1 MMPWLSEVMEEIVE
15 RIGIRQSV
23 LSDRARDVWKE
34 AVGDLINSNTTLEN
48 IERDKIIVIV
58 SNDTWRKELSD
69 RKKEIITKINDLIG
83 ENAIKDIIFR

>member
-1 MMPWLSEVMEEIVE
+1 MPWLSEALEEVVE
-15 RIGIRQSV
+15 RIGIKQSV

-48 IERDKIIVIV
+48 IEKNKIIVIV
-58 SNDTWRKELSD
+58 SNETWRKELLD
-69 RKKEIITKINDLIG
+69 RKEEIIMKINDLIG

>member
-1 MMPWLSEVMEEIVE
+1 MPWLSEAMEELVE
-15 RIGIRQSV
+15 KIGIRQSV

-58 SNDTWRKELSD
+58 SNETWRKELLD
-69 RKKEIITKINDLIG
+69 RKEEIIIKINDLIG

>member
-1 MMPWLSEVMEEIVE
+1 MPWLSEAMEEVVE
-15 RIGIRQSV
+15 RIGIKHSV

-48 IERDKIIVIV
+48 IEKNKIIVIV
-58 SNDTWRKELSD
+58 SNETWRKELLD
-69 RKKEIITKINDLIG
+69 RKEEIIMKINNLIG

>member
-1 MMPWLSEVMEEIVE
+1 MPWLSEAMEEVVE
-15 RIGIRQSV
+15 RIGIKQSV

-48 IERDKIIVIV
+48 IEKNKIIVIV
-58 SNDTWRKELSD
+58 SNESWRKELLD
-69 RKKEIITKINDLIG
+69 RKEEIIMKINDLIG

>member
-1 MMPWLSEVMEEIVE
+1 MPWLSEVMEEVVE

-58 SNDTWRKELSD
+58 SNDTWRKELSE

>member
-1 MMPWLSEVMEEIVE
+1 MPWLSEALEEVVE
-15 RIGIRQSV
+15 QIGIRRSV

-58 SNDTWRKELSD
+58 SNDTWRKELSN

>member
-1 MMPWLSEVMEEIVE
+1 MPWLSEAMEEVVE
-15 RIGIRQSV
+15 KIGIKQSV

-48 IERDKIIVIV
+48 IEKDKIIVVV

-69 RKKEIITKINDLIG
+69 RKEEIILKINDLIG
-83 ENAIKDIIFR
+83 EKVIKDIIFR

>member
-1 MMPWLSEVMEEIVE
+1 MPWLSEAMEEVVE
-15 RIGIRQSV
+15 RIGIKQSV

-48 IERDKIIVIV
+48 IEKNKIVVVV
-58 SNDTWRKELSD
+58 SNESWRKELLD
-69 RKKEIITKINDLIG
+69 RKEEIIMKINDLIG